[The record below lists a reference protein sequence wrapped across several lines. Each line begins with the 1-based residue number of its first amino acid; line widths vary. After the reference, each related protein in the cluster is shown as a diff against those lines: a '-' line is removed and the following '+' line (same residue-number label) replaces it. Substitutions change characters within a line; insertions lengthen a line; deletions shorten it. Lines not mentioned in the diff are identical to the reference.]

1 MVNSIWEDIKQ
12 QYRMGNMVTKII
24 LWNLGVFLF
33 LFLLM
38 VVLKISNHWVL
49 PPLFNK
55 VIYFFSI
62 SNDWWHNITHPHV
75 FLTHMFLHEGFGHIF
90 FNMLLFYYFGRI
102 VGDLIGNN
110 RVLPLY
116 LLGGLAGAIMYFISI
131 NTLGYGGGGTHYAYG
146 ASAAVMATVLA
157 AGTLSPD
164 YIMNLLLIGPVK
176 IKYIVA
182 VLFLIDL
189 GGVSGDINTGGHF
202 AHLGGALFGWF
213 FIWQLQKGNDWSI
226 PVNRF
231 LSKIQNLLNNISVN
245 KKRPRPTMAYKNT
258 ENKQR
263 KTASKSTTSSSSN
276 KSHQAK
282 LDAILEKI
290 KADGYDSLTQAEK
303 EFLFRA
309 SKK

>member
-12 QYRMGNMVTKII
+12 QYRNGNMVTKII
-24 LWNLGVFLF
+24 LWNLGVFLVT
-33 LFLLM
+33 FLLY
-38 VVLKISNHWVL
+38 VSLKIGNGWVL
-49 PPLFNK
+49 PPVYQK

-62 SNDWWHNITHPHV
+62 SNDWRHNLTHPYV
-75 FLTHMFLHEGFGHIF
+75 IITHMFFHAGFMHVL

-102 VGDLIGNN
+102 VGDFIGNH
-110 RVLPLY
+110 RILPLY
-116 LLGGLAGAIMYFISI
+116 LLGGLAGAIMYFVTI
-131 NTLGYGGGGTHYAYG
+131 NTLGYGGGGIHYAYG
-146 ASAAVMATVLA
+146 ASAAVMATVIA

-164 YIMNLLLIGPVK
+164 YLMNLILLGPVK

-189 GGVSGDINTGGHF
+189 GGVASDANTGGHF

-213 FIWQLQKGNDWSI
+213 FIWQLRKGKDWSI
-226 PVNRF
+226 PVNQL
-231 LSKIQNLLNNISVN
+231 LSKIQTIPSLLSGSG
-245 KKRPRPTMAYKNT
+245 KRPRPTMVYKKDPNT
-258 ENKQR
+258 PKSKP
-263 KTASKSTTSSSSN
+263 KTTPTSHTDN

-282 LDAILEKI
+282 VDAILEKI
-290 KADGYDSLTQAEK
+290 KADGYESLTQEEK